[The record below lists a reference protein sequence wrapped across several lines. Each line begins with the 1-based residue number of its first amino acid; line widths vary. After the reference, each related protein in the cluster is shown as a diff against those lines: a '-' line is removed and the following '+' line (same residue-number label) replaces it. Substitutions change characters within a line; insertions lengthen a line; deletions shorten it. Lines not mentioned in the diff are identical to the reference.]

1 MKTSSTPE
9 GESSAEDYPGT
20 IALPTAPLPDP
31 IGKNIDAIV
40 ALQTKSHR
48 DLPQHQRFVEAAT
61 GFFGRP
67 MFLYGILLAT
77 VVWILPNAL
86 PKRLGIRQFDP
97 PPFYWL
103 QGAVGLSALLMTSG
117 VLIKQT
123 RQEQLA
129 EQRAQLSLQM
139 NLLSE
144 QKIAKLIALL
154 EELRRDLPTV
164 KDRVDPE
171 AEVLKQATDPHMVVD
186 TLERRLEEELA
197 QLQQQEKSGEQP
209 SGSYFGRHTNAT
221 RCYPLPRNAH
231 LGNVTL
237 TL

>member
-20 IALPTAPLPDP
+20 IGLPTAPLPDP

-67 MFLYGILLAT
+67 MFLYGIMLST
-77 VVWILPNAL
+77 VLWVLPNVL
-86 PKRLGIRQFDP
+86 PEQWELMRFDP
-97 PPFYWL
+97 FPFEWL
-103 QGAVGLSALLMTSG
+103 QFCLGFGSLLMTIAI
-117 VLIKQT
+117 LIKQN

-129 EQRAQLSLQM
+129 EQRAQLGLQM

-154 EELRRDLPTV
+154 EELRVDLPMV
-164 KDRVDPE
+164 QDRLDAE
-171 AEVLKQATDPHMVVD
+171 AEVLKQATDPHMVVNI
-186 TLERRLEEELA
+186 LERRLEEELA
-197 QLQQQEKSGEQP
+197 QLQQQDKSGEQP
-209 SGSYFGRHTNAT
+209 RGS
-221 RCYPLPRNAH
+221 
-231 LGNVTL
+231 
-237 TL
+237 

>member
-1 MKTSSTPE
+1 V
-9 GESSAEDYPGT
+9 D
-20 IALPTAPLPDP
+20 
-31 IGKNIDAIV
+31 
-40 ALQTKSHR
+40 
-48 DLPQHQRFVEAAT
+48 
-61 GFFGRP
+61 
-67 MFLYGILLAT
+67 
-77 VVWILPNAL
+77 LPNAL

-171 AEVLKQATDPHMVVD
+171 AEVLKQATDPHMVVN

-197 QLQQQEKSGEQP
+197 QLQQQENSDQLP
-209 SGSYFGRHTNAT
+209 SGS
-221 RCYPLPRNAH
+221 
-231 LGNVTL
+231 
-237 TL
+237 